1 MMADILSLAI
11 SLLKGV
17 SPQQRRT
24 LGLYLTTVEQFGRMR
39 LQDIEQLIKRPLRYR
54 NPSPAELLRQGE
66 KIARDVCRS
75 GARIISYWSEE
86 YPPLLRHNLYDPPY
100 ILYVR
105 GTLPRQDVPS
115 VALVG
120 TRTPSASG
128 RKAAFSLAAELG
140 LAGIPVVS
148 GLAAGIDTAAH
159 WGALKTQQQT
169 AAVMGNGIDSVYP
182 HENRELAARILRN
195 DGALLSEYPPFTP
208 AHKYC
213 FPKRNRIISGMA
225 RALVV
230 VQAPEKSGALITADH
245 ALDQNKDVY
254 VHSAGTYGTVG
265 AGGLRL
271 SREGAKLL
279 VNAATLLDSWNIK
292 TESRIEPVDQGDLS
306 PERRLQEELDGRL
319 LRFDGLWYRRV
330 G

>member
-1 MMADILSLAI
+1 MADILSLAI

-17 SPQQRRT
+17 SPHQRRA
-24 LGLYLTTVEQFGRMR
+24 LGLYLSSAEQFGRMR
-39 LQDIEQLIKRPLRYR
+39 LLDIEQLIKHPLRYK
-54 NPSPAELLRQGE
+54 NPSPAELLQQAE
-66 KIARDVCRS
+66 KIARDVSRS
-75 GARIISYWSEE
+75 GARIVSYWSEE
-86 YPPLLRHNLYDPPY
+86 YPPLLRHNVYDPPY
-100 ILYVR
+100 VLYVR
-105 GTLPRQDVPS
+105 GTLPRQDVPAA
-115 VALVG
+115 ALVG
-120 TRTPSASG
+120 TRAPSASG

-148 GLAAGIDTAAH
+148 GLAAGIDAAAH
-159 WGALKTQQQT
+159 WGALKTEQQT
-169 AAVMGNGIDSVYP
+169 VAVMGNGIDSVYP
-182 HENRELAARILRN
+182 HENRELAARILQN
-195 DGALLSEYPPFTP
+195 DGALVSENPPFTP

-225 RALVV
+225 RAVVV
-230 VQAPEKSGALITADH
+230 VQAPKKSGALITADH

-254 VHSAGTYGTVG
+254 VHSAGTYGPVG

-279 VNAATLLDSWNIK
+279 VNAGTLLDAWNIK
-292 TESRIEPVDQGDLS
+292 TESRIEPVVQGELS
-306 PERRLQEELDGRL
+306 PGCRLQEELEGRL